1 MRRLLPL
8 LACLML
14 VLTLWAGTGAHAT
27 ESMLP
32 IDSIAAAHG
41 EHSAGDADEV
51 PADSDR
57 ATPHHH
63 GVCHGHDL
71 SVVQLMQTRAR
82 ATAPAI
88 RCAVPV
94 AALHSTGT
102 DPALRPPQ
110 A

>member
-14 VLTLWAGTGAHAT
+14 VLTLWAGTGAHAVET
-27 ESMLP
+27 LQP
-32 IDSIAAAHG
+32 VDSVAALHG

-71 SVVQLMQTRAR
+71 SVVQLMQARAR

-94 AALHSTGT
+94 AALHPTGT